1 MVIAMDVG
9 PRAARAMLPTPAQL
23 AALRCALCV
32 YPSGVSDALS
42 GWRCAARAETGAAV
56 DDIGAREW
64 IAFLDTG
71 GRCRTRLYLL
81 PDSDFL
87 AWETVTSGLPPCAEA
102 PAAPL
107 PSLCRRLDARMH
119 AGRWR
124 AVVLG
129 LRVSRCGGAWTLQAV
144 PTPLSSI
151 GLRVARAIVRCEAAE
166 PMLTL
171 PRDVPIGDASRR
183 RHLAAVAGAAD
194 ECFSRTSRRGLP

>member
-1 MVIAMDVG
+1 MDAG
-9 PRAARAMLPTPAQL
+9 PRVARAMLPTPAQL

-32 YPSGVSDALS
+32 YPGGVEDALA
-42 GWRCAARAETGAAV
+42 GWRSAARAEAGAAV
-56 DDIGAREW
+56 DAVGAREW
-64 IAFLDTG
+64 IAFLDTK
-71 GRCRTRLYLL
+71 GRCRARLYLL

-87 AWETVTSGLPPCAEA
+87 AWETLTNRLPQCAEA
-102 PAAPL
+102 PCEPL
-107 PSLCRRLDARMH
+107 PALCRRLDARMR

-129 LRVSRCGGAWTLQAV
+129 LRASWCGSAWTLQAV
-144 PTPLSSI
+144 PTPLSPL

-183 RHLAAVAGAAD
+183 RHVAAGARVAD
-194 ECFSRTSRRGLP
+194 EFFSRISRRGLP